1 MLKKNIQNMKIR
13 NSVDFSTEWKNQK
26 IEYIWYSDEILYKN
40 AIIKGFRKSGISLWL
55 RSL

>member
-40 AIIKGFRKSGISLWL
+40 AIIKGFPKSGIFLWL